1 MPNGAPIPKERATR
15 GYGAEVRF
23 AGHSIDESLVEAKKY
38 ADETGAVLVH
48 PFDHEDIVAG
58 QATCGVEIVEQCPD
72 VRTILVPTGGGGLLA
87 GISAAVKPLHPEITV
102 IGVQAEGAA
111 AYPISLGEGIPIAL
125 SSMTTMADGIA
136 VGRPGDVPFATVRQL
151 VDDVVTVN
159 EESLSQ
165 ALLMLIER
173 AKQVVEPAGAAAV
186 AALTDQPRRFE
197 TPVVAVLSGGNIDP
211 ILLMNVLRH
220 GMATSGRYLD
230 FKARIP
236 DRPGGLARLLNELAA
251 IEANVLDVVH
261 SRTSA
266 HLHLGEV
273 DVELQVETRGPE
285 HAEKVLNHLRGCG
298 YHVTQEN

>member
-1 MPNGAPIPKERATR
+1 
-15 GYGAEVRF
+15 
-23 AGHSIDESLVEAKKY
+23 
-38 ADETGAVLVH
+38 
-48 PFDHEDIVAG
+48 
-58 QATCGVEIVEQCPD
+58 
-72 VRTILVPTGGGGLLA
+72 
-87 GISAAVKPLHPEITV
+87 
-102 IGVQAEGAA
+102 
-111 AYPISLGEGIPIAL
+111 
-125 SSMTTMADGIA
+125 
-136 VGRPGDVPFATVRQL
+136 
-151 VDDVVTVN
+151 
-159 EESLSQ
+159 
-165 ALLMLIER
+165 
-173 AKQVVEPAGAAAV
+173 
-186 AALTDQPRRFE
+186 
-197 TPVVAVLSGGNIDP
+197 
-211 ILLMNVLRH
+211 MNVLRH